1 MKAKPPRVVL
11 IIALFFLF
19 FSYSGAGQDLT
30 TGLLA
35 YYPFNGNAN
44 DATGNGYNG
53 VPINS
58 PTLTTDK
65 AGNPNS
71 AYYFDG
77 VNDYIQIPT
86 GSNINP
92 TDQLS
97 VAMYFYPTRHQVAS
111 MLGKVNYATGDGIQF
126 QAAVDYFLYPGIM
139 FGVNATTTA
148 CIGGHINDSYTN
160 SGTAFALNQWHCFVA
175 TFNKGVHKL
184 YVDGVPVS
192 TVNAGFTTLNQC
204 PNGAIQ
210 IGSWIAN
217 DGQFFQGKI
226 DEVRIYDRELT
237 ASDAAA
243 FCPLQSCPTLEGTI
257 TGSNTCNSAPG
268 MLTFHASPGTGAGP
282 FTITYSDGSNVYA
295 QTNVKDGES
304 FAVQVQPTV
313 PTIYT
318 LQSIQDNSGCTA
330 TTAPPGLT
338 ATINPGSCSL
348 CAGSL
353 GDPIVNVDFG
363 TGGGNS
369 PPLETAV
376 PGATSVN
383 LTYVPVSG
391 NPALPTPLDGQYTIT
406 NNVPVNGAWFAG
418 AADHTPNDLNGYMLF
433 ENAGVTPGE
442 FFRQKVT
449 NLCGGG
455 KYEFAA
461 WFGNAD
467 NPAVINAILPDL
479 TFIVQTEDG
488 TVLNAYNSG
497 PVPQS
502 AVWTWRQYGF
512 FFTLP
517 SAVSTVVIR
526 ILNNNPGG
534 TALPGNDFAIDD
546 ITFRPCGPTTTSS
559 FSAAASLTQLK
570 VCEGAGGTLYGTIS
584 AGYANPQYLWQM
596 SSDSGKTWI
605 DIPNSNVL
613 QLPVSAPVTGQA
625 RDYYYR
631 MLAADGN
638 NIQSAG
644 CRVASNLSILTTR
657 ALPNADFVFIQQ
669 VCSPLQV
676 KFSGVT
682 QPGVTYTWNI
692 EGVDH
697 TVAGSVELPYI
708 FSSFGTYPIMLK
720 VSDGV
725 CSNNATKTIAVLVQP
740 SDVIITRD
748 TTICSGRSVPLFTK
762 PVLDYCWQPTNYL
775 DDPAAPNPVATPPV
789 TTKYY
794 FTARIPGANLIVN
807 GDFSNGNAGFSSAY
821 IYDVVNQ
828 TEGEYFVGK
837 SPHDWNPKA
846 PVSCGDHTSG
856 SGNMMIVNGNLSAGV
871 DVWTQ
876 QIAVQPNTTY
886 AFSTWIQSISPLSPA
901 ILQFSING
909 APLGNAVNA
918 SPVTCSW
925 QQFYTV
931 WNSGTNTTA
940 TIGLV
945 NQNTAL
951 TGNDFA
957 LDDISFS
964 PITLFRDSVIITVNP
979 TPVVKAKPDTS
990 ICPGKPVPLQV
1001 TGAATYSWTPAST
1014 LSDPVSA
1021 SPVAT
1026 PDVTTEYIVTGT
1038 SLQGCSANDTI
1049 DVALFY
1055 PPYIRISPDTAIC
1068 SGDNIHLRIEAGTNA
1083 AFSWTPVNLLD
1094 DPISATPVGTL
1105 SADTLFHV
1113 SITDGN
1119 GCIEQDSVKV
1129 FIRPTPVFV
1138 QPLDLSVCDGFSGV
1152 LGRND
1157 YIHYVYAW
1165 SPATDLDDASSPRPV
1180 VTPSAT
1186 GTYTVHIS
1194 DSTCPR
1200 YNSDFLVNVT
1210 VKPNPVVK
1218 VSKAHD
1224 IDCSQPTTQ
1233 LNATGG
1239 IKYSWFPPIGLS
1251 DTTDASPVV
1260 SIDSTMKYYVKGS
1273 AFNGCYAYD
1282 TVTVHV
1288 KAIGPNLFIVPN
1300 AFTPNGDGHND
1311 CYGIQRWGDVEV
1323 EEFSIFN
1330 RWGMRV
1336 FTTRNPAQCWDGNF
1350 NGHPQAAG
1358 SYVYVIRAKTFCGPV
1373 TRMGNL
1379 TLVR

>member
-1 MKAKPPRVVL
+1 MKAKLPRVVSG
-11 IIALFFLF
+11 IALFLLF
-19 FSYSGAGQDLT
+19 FSYSSAGQDLT

-53 VPINS
+53 IPMNS
-58 PTLTTDK
+58 PALTTDK
-65 AGNPNS
+65 AGNANS
-71 AYYFDG
+71 AYYLDG
-77 VNDYIQIPT
+77 IDDYIQIPT
-86 GSNINP
+86 GTSINP

-97 VAMYFYPTRHQVAS
+97 VAMYFYPTRHQVSS
-111 MLGKVNYATGDGIQF
+111 MLGKVNYTTGLGIQF
-126 QAAVDYFLYPGIM
+126 QAAIDFSLFPGIM
-139 FGVNATTTA
+139 FGVNGSATGCSTT
-148 CIGGHINDSYTN
+148 HINDSYTN

-184 YVDGVPVS
+184 YVDGALVS
-192 TVNAGFTTLNQC
+192 TVNAGFTALNQC

-210 IGSWIAN
+210 IGSWLAS

-226 DEVRIYDRELT
+226 DEVRIYGRELT
-237 ASDAAA
+237 AADAAA
-243 FCPLQSCPTLEGTI
+243 FCPLQSCPTLAGTL
-257 TGSNTCNSAPG
+257 TGSNTCNNAPG

-295 QTNVKDGES
+295 QTNVKDGEP

-313 PTIYT
+313 PTVYT
-318 LQSIQDNSGCTA
+318 LQSIQDNSGCAA

-348 CAGSL
+348 CTGAL

-363 TGGGNS
+363 TGAGNS

-406 NNVPVNGAWFAG
+406 NNVPVNGAWFSG
-418 AADHTPNDLNGYMLF
+418 GADHTPNDVDGYMLF
-433 ENAGVTPGE
+433 ENAGVNPGE

-517 SAVSTVVIR
+517 SGISTVVIR

-546 ITFRPCGPTTTSS
+546 ITFRSCGPATTSS

-570 VCEGAGGTLYGTIS
+570 VCEGGGGTLYGTLS
-584 AGYANPQYLWQM
+584 AGYANPQYLWQV
-596 SSDSGKTWI
+596 SSDSGKTWT
-605 DIPNSNVL
+605 DIPNSNGL
-613 QLPVSAPVTGQA
+613 QLAVTAPATGQA
-625 RDYYYR
+625 VDYYYR

-638 NIQSAG
+638 NIQSSG
-644 CRVASNLSILTTR
+644 CRVASNVSILTTR
-657 ALPNADFVFIQQ
+657 VLPNADFVFLQQ

-676 KFSGVT
+676 KFSGTT

-697 TVAGSVELPYI
+697 TVAGSADLAYI
-708 FSSFGTYPIMLK
+708 FGSLGFYPITLK
-720 VSDGV
+720 VTDGT
-725 CSNNATKTIAVLVQP
+725 CSNSATKTIAVQVQP
-740 SDVIITRD
+740 ADLIHTGD
-748 TTICSGRSVPLFTK
+748 TTLCAGLPVPLTTK
-762 PVLDYCWQPTNYL
+762 PVLEFCWAPTDYL
-775 DDPAAPNPVATPPV
+775 DNPASPNPVATPPV

-794 FTARIPGANLIVN
+794 FTAKVTGNNLIIN
-807 GDFSNGNAGFSSAY
+807 GDFSNGNTGFTSAY
-821 IYDVVNQ
+821 IYDAVNR
-828 TEGEYFVGK
+828 TEGEYFVGT
-837 SPHDWNPKA
+837 SPNAWNPNA
-846 PVSCGDHTSG
+846 PVSCGDHTNG
-856 SGNMMIVNGNLSAGV
+856 TGNMMIVNGNPGGAIN
-871 DVWTQ
+871 VWKQ
-876 QIAVQPNTTY
+876 QITVQPNTTY
-886 AFSTWIQSISPLSPA
+886 AFSTWIQSISPISPA

-909 APLGNAVNA
+909 ASLGSPFSA
-918 SPVTCSW
+918 STATCYW
-925 QQFYTV
+925 QQFYST
-931 WNSGTNTTA
+931 WNSGNNTTA
-940 TIGLV
+940 IISLV
-945 NQNTAL
+945 NQNVVAQ
-951 TGNDFA
+951 GNDFA

-964 PITLFRDSVIITVNP
+964 PVALQRDSITITVNP
-979 TPVVKAKPDTS
+979 LPVVQAKPDTS
-990 ICPGKPVPLQV
+990 VCPGKPVPLQV
-1001 TGAATYSWTPAST
+1001 SGAATYSWTPAST
-1014 LSDPVSA
+1014 LSDPASA

-1049 DVALFY
+1049 DVALYY
-1055 PPYIRISPDTAIC
+1055 PPYIRISSDTAIC
-1068 SGDNIHLRIEAGTNA
+1068 SGDNIPLHVEAGAGA
-1083 AFSWTPVNLLD
+1083 AFSWTPVALLD
-1094 DPISATPVGTL
+1094 DPTSATPLGTL
-1105 SADTLFHV
+1105 SADTLFRV

-1119 GCIEQDSVKV
+1119 GCVEQDSVKV
-1129 FIRPTPVFV
+1129 FIRPAPSFV

-1165 SPATDLDDASSPRPV
+1165 SPATDLDDASAPRPV
-1180 VTPSAT
+1180 VTPAASGQYA
-1186 GTYTVHIS
+1186 VRIS

-1200 YNSDFLVNVT
+1200 YYSDFFVNVT
-1210 VKPNPVVK
+1210 VKPNPVVTA
-1218 VSKAHD
+1218 SKAHD

-1239 IKYSWFPPIGLS
+1239 IEYSWFPPIGLS
-1251 DTTDASPVV
+1251 DTAGASPLV
-1260 SIDSTMKYYVKGS
+1260 SIDSTMKYYVKGT

-1282 TVTVHV
+1282 SVTVHV

-1311 CYGIQRWGDVEV
+1311 CYGIQRWGDVEL
-1323 EEFSIFN
+1323 EEFSVFN

-1350 NGHPQAAG
+1350 SGHPQPAG
-1358 SYVYVIRAKTFCGPV
+1358 TYVYVIRAKTFCGPV
-1373 TRMGNL
+1373 TRTGSL